1 MYYREHGRTFPTSVA
16 ALVLIEYL
24 FSCRSSSGKVRPPR
38 STGIDHFSPEEVEDV
53 LMMHPAI
60 YDVVVISV
68 DDLKRG
74 QQFKAVVRVKP
85 EVRECSDLAADI
97 IDYARDRVAHEKAPQ
112 RVDFVNDIP
121 RTRPESLI
129 GVNSS

>member
-1 MYYREHGRTFPTSVA
+1 MTTFS
-16 ALVLIEYL
+16 
-24 FSCRSSSGKVRPPR
+24 KVDRC
-38 STGIDHFSPEEVEDV
+38 PEEVEDV

-85 EVRECSDLAADI
+85 EVRECSHLAADI
-97 IDYARDRVAHEKAPQ
+97 IDYARDRVAPEKAPH
-112 RVDFVNDIP
+112 RVDFVNDMP
-121 RTRPESLI
+121 RTGRKI
-129 GVNSS
+129 

>member
-1 MYYREHGRTFPTSVA
+1 MTTFSRVDR
-16 ALVLIEYL
+16 
-24 FSCRSSSGKVRPPR
+24 C
-38 STGIDHFSPEEVEDV
+38 PEEVEDV

-85 EVRECSDLAADI
+85 EVRECSDQLPISSTTPAT
-97 IDYARDRVAHEKAPQ
+97 EL
-112 RVDFVNDIP
+112 
-121 RTRPESLI
+121 RTRRHLRGLTSSTTYHALRPESLI

>member
-1 MYYREHGRTFPTSVA
+1 MTTFSRVDR
-16 ALVLIEYL
+16 
-24 FSCRSSSGKVRPPR
+24 C
-38 STGIDHFSPEEVEDV
+38 PEEVEDV
-53 LMMHPAI
+53 FMMHPAI

-74 QQFKAVVRVKP
+74 QQLKAVVRVKP

-121 RTRPESLI
+121 RTAAGEFDRRELELS
-129 GVNSS
+129 